1 MRSDDSLTIDVAELQ
16 WLLERHAPV
25 TVLDVRPSHERAEW
39 AIPRSLHVDA
49 YEALK
54 DGDPEALAGVPL
66 PTGRL
71 VVTVCGAG
79 KTSLTAAEQ
88 LRARGIAARSLAGG
102 MKAWSL
108 AWNTAEV
115 PLPTSDTAVVQIR
128 RTGKGCLS
136 YLAGSQG
143 EAAVIDPALDP
154 QVYIDV
160 ARRYGWTIT
169 QILETHVHADHL
181 MRSRRLAELTRATLR
196 LPANDRVS
204 YPFAPLHDGDLLDI
218 GDATIRVLHTPGH
231 TPESASYLLDGQAL
245 FTGDTLLLNGVGR
258 PDLEATPE
266 EARERAQ
273 WLYRSLQ
280 RLLAL
285 PPAVLILPGHASEPV
300 AFDRT
305 PLRATLAEVRERI
318 PLLQASE
325 AAFVTELLSRIPP
338 TPPNHHQIVALNE
351 AGVLPEGDPADL
363 EAGANRCAVL

>member
-1 MRSDDSLTIDVAELQ
+1 
-16 WLLERHAPV
+16 
-25 TVLDVRPSHERAEW
+25 
-39 AIPRSLHVDA
+39 
-49 YEALK
+49 
-54 DGDPEALAGVPL
+54 
-66 PTGRL
+66 
-71 VVTVCGAG
+71 
-79 KTSLTAAEQ
+79 
-88 LRARGIAARSLAGG
+88 

-115 PLPTSDTAVVQIR
+115 PLPTSDTAVVQVR

-136 YLAGSQG
+136 YLVGSQG

-154 QVYIDV
+154 QIYIDV

-169 QILETHVHADHL
+169 HILETHVHADHL
-181 MRSRRLAELTRATLR
+181 MRSRRLAELTRAALR

-231 TPESASYLLDGQAL
+231 TPESACYLLDGQAL
-245 FTGDTLLLNGVGR
+245 FTGDTLFLNGVGR

-285 PPAVLILPGHASEPV
+285 PPTVLILPGHASESV

-318 PLLQASE
+318 QLLQAGE
-325 AAFVTELLSRIPP
+325 TAFVTEILSRIPP